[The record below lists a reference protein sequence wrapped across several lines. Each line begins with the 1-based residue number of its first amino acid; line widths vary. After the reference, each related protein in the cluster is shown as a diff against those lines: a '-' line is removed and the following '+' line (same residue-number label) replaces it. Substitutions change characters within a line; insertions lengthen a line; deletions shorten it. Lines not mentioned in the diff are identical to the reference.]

1 MIELNEWD
9 SDNFNCSSWA
19 DILDNYIDLEREE
32 DILKY
37 SIQLLQTNDIVAF
50 GTVADVFLAPMPD
63 RRWGNMNP
71 YWSLKQLLRT
81 KAREIL
87 LRNSIT
93 EVEDQEISDILT
105 QAHYMALS
113 VLCFVGY
120 EEEDLEAAWQIL
132 SNSSSI
138 PKLISR
144 ADDVIRY
151 TLRYTLNISKA
162 LNNKLIEYYSERFL
176 EKQRPKHLYILN
188 SLGGDGVA
196 EILETVLRSPEPE
209 EERTGIRSSI
219 LEEALYS
226 PHINISN
233 RFRPIGQE
241 YCNLYTQMHE
251 AGKIKHFPL
260 SNFEF
265 SRINKI
271 LGVLDELESVMTRLK
286 AEEVS
291 REERI
296 RIVDNWLTEEVFDLL
311 SAKLHN
317 KDFFNQL
324 PNQIAAHIIEHLL
337 DFNKQNSAG
346 ILKLISIAEQLSI
359 YDKDSFSKVFIKA
372 NEMLPL
378 ARAFNEETQV
388 YPHD

>member
-1 MIELNEWD
+1 MIILNDWD
-9 SDNFNCSSWA
+9 SDYFNRSSCA
-19 DILDNYIDLEREE
+19 DILHNYIDLEREE

-50 GTVADVFLAPMPD
+50 GTVADVFLEPMPD
-63 RRWGNMNP
+63 RRWGVMNP

-105 QAHYMALS
+105 QAHYMALR
-113 VLCFVGY
+113 VLSFVGY
-120 EEEDLEAAWQIL
+120 EEEDLEIAWQIL
-132 SNSSSI
+132 SNNSSI
-138 PKLISR
+138 PQLIDG
-144 ADDVIRY
+144 ADDVIRR
-151 TLRYTLNISKA
+151 TLRYPVNISKA

-176 EKQRPKHLYILN
+176 EEQSLKHLYILN
-188 SLGGDGVA
+188 SLGGDQVA
-196 EILETVLRSPEPE
+196 EILETVFRSPEE
-209 EERTGIRSSI
+209 KRTGIRSRI
-219 LEEALYS
+219 LNQALYS

-241 YCNLYTQMHE
+241 YCNLYTQMDE
-251 AGKIKHFPL
+251 AGEIKDFPL

-265 SRINKI
+265 SRINEI
-271 LGVLDELESVMTRLK
+271 LGFLDELESVMTRLK

-291 REERI
+291 IEERI

-311 SAKLHN
+311 SAKLLN

-337 DFNKQNSAG
+337 DFNKKRKYAG

-359 YDKDSFSKVFIKA
+359 YDKDSFSKVFIKG
-372 NEMLPL
+372 NQMLPL
-378 ARAFNEETQV
+378 ARAFNEENQV
-388 YPHD
+388 YPQD

>member
-1 MIELNEWD
+1 M
-9 SDNFNCSSWA
+9 A
-19 DILDNYIDLEREE
+19 
-32 DILKY
+32 
-37 SIQLLQTNDIVAF
+37 
-50 GTVADVFLAPMPD
+50 D

-93 EVEDQEISDILT
+93 EVEDQEISEILT
-105 QAHYMALS
+105 QAHYMGLS

-120 EEEDLEAAWQIL
+120 EEEDLEIAWQIL
-132 SNSSSI
+132 SNNSSI
-138 PKLISR
+138 PKLIYI

-151 TLRYTLNISKA
+151 TLHYPVNISKA

-176 EKQRPKHLYILN
+176 EEQSPNDLYILN
-188 SLGGDGVA
+188 SLGGERVA
-196 EILETVLRSPEPE
+196 EILETVFRSPEPE

-219 LEEALYS
+219 LNEALYS

-251 AGKIKHFPL
+251 AGEIEHFPL

-265 SRINKI
+265 SSVNKI

-291 REERI
+291 IEERI
-296 RIVDNWLTEEVFDLL
+296 RIVDNWLTDEVFDLL
-311 SAKLHN
+311 NAKLHN

-337 DFNKQNSAG
+337 D
-346 ILKLISIAEQLSI
+346 
-359 YDKDSFSKVFIKA
+359 
-372 NEMLPL
+372 
-378 ARAFNEETQV
+378 
-388 YPHD
+388 

>member
-1 MIELNEWD
+1 
-9 SDNFNCSSWA
+9 
-19 DILDNYIDLEREE
+19 
-32 DILKY
+32 
-37 SIQLLQTNDIVAF
+37 
-50 GTVADVFLAPMPD
+50 
-63 RRWGNMNP
+63 MNP

-93 EVEDQEISDILT
+93 EVEDLEISEILT
-105 QAHYMALS
+105 QAHYMALR
-113 VLCFVGY
+113 VLSFVGY

-144 ADDVIRY
+144 ADDVIRD

-196 EILETVLRSPEPE
+196 EILETVFRSPEPE

-337 DFNKQNSAG
+337 DFNKENYAG

-378 ARAFNEETQV
+378 ARTFNEETQV
-388 YPHD
+388 YPQD

>member
-1 MIELNEWD
+1 MIALNEWD
-9 SDNFNCSSWA
+9 SDYFNRSSCA
-19 DILDNYIDLEREE
+19 DILDNYIALERKE

-50 GTVADVFLAPMPD
+50 GTVADVFLAPMAD

-93 EVEDQEISDILT
+93 EVEDREISEILT

-120 EEEDLEAAWQIL
+120 EEEDLEIAWQIL
-132 SNSSSI
+132 SNNSSI
-138 PKLISR
+138 PKLIQT

-162 LNNKLIEYYSERFL
+162 LNNKLIEYYSEQFL
-176 EKQRPKHLYILN
+176 EEQSPNALYILN

-196 EILETVLRSPEPE
+196 EILETVFRAPE
-209 EERTGIRSSI
+209 EESTGIRSSI
-219 LEEALYS
+219 LKEALYS

-260 SNFEF
+260 SNFQV

-291 REERI
+291 IEERI

-337 DFNKQNSAG
+337 DFNKENYAG

>member
-1 MIELNEWD
+1 MILLRQWK
-9 SDNFNCSSWA
+9 SVYFNRSSCA
-19 DILDNYIDLEREE
+19 DILHNYIDLEREE

-63 RRWGNMNP
+63 HRWGRMNP

-93 EVEDQEISDILT
+93 EVEDREISDILT
-105 QAHYMALS
+105 KAHYMALR
-113 VLCFVGY
+113 VLSFVGY
-120 EEEDLEAAWQIL
+120 EEEDLEIAWQIL
-132 SNSSSI
+132 SNNSSI
-138 PKLISR
+138 PKLIYG
-144 ADDVIRY
+144 ADDVIRH
-151 TLRYTLNISKA
+151 TVRYALNISKA

-176 EKQRPKHLYILN
+176 EEQSPNHLEILN
-188 SLGGDGVA
+188 SLGGDRVA
-196 EILETVLRSPEPE
+196 EILETVFRAPE
-209 EERTGIRSSI
+209 EERTGIRSII
-219 LEEALYS
+219 LNQALYS

-241 YCNLYTQMHE
+241 YCNLYTQMDE
-251 AGKIKHFPL
+251 AGERKHFPL

-265 SRINKI
+265 SNVKEI

-291 REERI
+291 IEERI
-296 RIVDNWLTEEVFDLL
+296 RIVDNLLTEEVFDLL
-311 SAKLHN
+311 CAKLHN

-337 DFNKQNSAG
+337 DFNKEDYAG
-346 ILKLISIAEQLSI
+346 ILNLISIAEQLSI

>member
-1 MIELNEWD
+1 MILLSQWK
-9 SDNFNCSSWA
+9 SDYFNRSYCA
-19 DILDNYIDLEREE
+19 DILHNYIDLEREE

-63 RRWGNMNP
+63 HRWGMMNP

-87 LRNSIT
+87 LRNSTT
-93 EVEDQEISDILT
+93 EVEDREISEILT
-105 QAHYMALS
+105 KAHYMALR
-113 VLCFVGY
+113 VLSFVGY
-120 EEEDLEAAWQIL
+120 EEEDLEVAWQIL
-132 SNSSSI
+132 SNNSSI
-138 PKLISR
+138 PKLIYG
-144 ADDVIRY
+144 ADDVIRD
-151 TLRYTLNISKA
+151 TLRYAVNISKA

-176 EKQRPKHLYILN
+176 EEQSPNHLEILN
-188 SLGGDGVA
+188 SLGGDRVA
-196 EILETVLRSPEPE
+196 EILETVFRSPEE
-209 EERTGIRSSI
+209 KRTGIRSSI
-219 LEEALYS
+219 LNQALYS

-251 AGKIKHFPL
+251 AGERKHFPL

-265 SRINKI
+265 SNVNEI

-291 REERI
+291 IEERI

-311 SAKLHN
+311 CAKLHN

-337 DFNKQNSAG
+337 DFNKEDYAG
-346 ILKLISIAEQLSI
+346 ILNLISIAEQLSI
-359 YDKDSFSKVFIKA
+359 YNKDSFSKVFIKGK
-372 NEMLPL
+372 EMLPL
-378 ARAFNEETQV
+378 ARAFNEKNQV
-388 YPHD
+388 YPQD